1 MTPDLLATFGDA
13 PVFLHAHPDDESIST
28 GGTIAAL
35 VREGA
40 WVSILTGTRGER
52 GEVVPGELAALEGT
66 PQLGPHRVCE
76 LANALRE
83 LGGPRHVF
91 LGTPPARA
99 AGAASRE
106 YSDSG
111 MRWGANGF
119 AEAADDAGPASLSLE
134 PLADVVADVLA
145 ALTDPGPSGAA
156 PSSIVSYD
164 ALGGYGHPDH
174 VRMHAAGVEAARMLG
189 LPFFAIVEPR
199 ADEAD
204 GRADSRRSAEEQAVV
219 VVDLAARSEHGH
231 LRAAVDLVEA
241 KARAMAA
248 HRSQLT
254 VVPGEHGG
262 VGRDFVL
269 SGGQRHPI
277 ATVERFR
284 PLT

>member
-1 MTPDLLATFGDA
+1 MTPDLLATFGVA

-40 WVSILTGTRGER
+40 RVSILTGTRGER

-66 PQLGPHRVCE
+66 PRLGPHRVGE

-83 LGGPRHVF
+83 LGGPEHVF

-111 MRWGANGF
+111 MRWGSNGF
-119 AEAADDAGPASLSLE
+119 AEAADDASPASLSLE

-145 ALTDPGPSGAA
+145 ALTDPGSRAA
-156 PSSIVSYD
+156 PPTSIVSYD

-199 ADEAD
+199 VDEGD
-204 GRADSRRSAEEQAVV
+204 RRPDSRGSAEEQAVV

-231 LRAAVDLVEA
+231 PGAAADLVEA

-248 HRSQLT
+248 HRSQLA
-254 VVPGEHGG
+254 VVPGEHRGA
-262 VGRDFVL
+262 GRDFVL